1 MKILM
6 IEIFQVNDT
15 FTLYVHT
22 CTFTYLNEKKVVKSK
37 TEWSV
42 EKRREVSKKEQ
53 GKKGKGVGWGTK
65 RTSYVN

>member
-6 IEIFQVNDT
+6 IKIFQVNDT

-22 CTFTYLNEKKVVKSK
+22 CTFTYLNKKKVVKSK

-42 EKRREVSKKEQ
+42 EKRREEK
-53 GKKGKGVGWGTK
+53 
-65 RTSYVN
+65 